1 MRLTCAGPKASG
13 LGLDEHE
20 QRHEG
25 EVDEEHGLAQT
36 DRQEEDGLQAA
47 LGLRLAGDALDVG
60 RTGQTV
66 TDTGA
71 DRATGESDA
80 TADEG
85 AGRLDSCITYCH
97 GTSLLVSRAA
107 GGASG

>member
-47 LGLRLAGDALDVG
+47 RGPGRAGDPLDVG
-60 RTGQTV
+60 RPGQTAP
-66 TDTGA
+66 DPGA
-71 DRATGESDA
+71 DRAPGESDP

-97 GTSLLVSRAA
+97 GTSLL
-107 GGASG
+107 